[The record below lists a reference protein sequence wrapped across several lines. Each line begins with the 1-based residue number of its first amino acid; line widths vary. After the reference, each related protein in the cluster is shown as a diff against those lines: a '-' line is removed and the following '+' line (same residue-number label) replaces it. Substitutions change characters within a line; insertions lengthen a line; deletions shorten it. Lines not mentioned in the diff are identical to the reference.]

1 MKSEILLSVVGDF
14 LGIKVSAYK
23 RYVTLKI
30 LSARFADSQILEEKL
45 LKIMQNN

>member
-1 MKSEILLSVVGDF
+1 MSVCGDF

-30 LSARFADSQILEEKL
+30 LSARFADTSSARLFRKL
-45 LKIMQNN
+45 FVK

>member
-1 MKSEILLSVVGDF
+1 MGDF

-45 LKIMQNN
+45 LKIMQNNY